1 MIAACPAI
9 CPNSTAA
16 NPSRFGRTTRMAEL
30 VGGFLVPHDP
40 MVITDPTAPADAVRE
55 RISEAYTAVARRV
68 ADLGATTLI
77 IIGTDHYLLFGP
89 GCLPQAL
96 IGSGDLDGPIERL
109 PGMRKRQ
116 LPDNK
121 ALARHLVRHGH
132 RTGIDWA
139 VADSLTVDHSIAIPY
154 FRIGAETNIP
164 VVPIYL
170 ACGVEPLLPLPRAA
184 QIGQNLKAAVESW
197 HEDER
202 VVVIGSGGISHWVG
216 TAEMGRV
223 NMEFDRMILDLVV
236 AGKVTE
242 LVSFSDEYIREHGG
256 NGGLE
261 IRNFVAAMSALGPCA
276 GEIIAYEAVPEWI
289 TGLGFAELI
298 PNRAVGRIAS

>member
-1 MIAACPAI
+1 
-9 CPNSTAA
+9 
-16 NPSRFGRTTRMAEL
+16 MAEL

-40 MVITDPTAPADAVRE
+40 MVLTDPEAPPEAVRE
-55 RISEAYTAVARRV
+55 RISEAYAEVARRV
-68 ADLGATTLI
+68 ADLAATTLI

-96 IGSGDLDGPIERL
+96 IGSGDVDGPLERL

-116 LPDNK
+116 FPDNK
-121 ALARHLVRHGH
+121 ALARHLVSHGH

-139 VADSLTVDHSIAIPY
+139 VADSLTVDHSVAIPY
-154 FRIGAETNIP
+154 FRIGADAELP

-170 ACGVEPLLPLPRAA
+170 ACGVEPLLPLRRAE

-197 HEDER
+197 DADER

-216 TAEMGRV
+216 TGDMGRV
-223 NMEFDRMILDLVV
+223 NEQFDRMVLDLVA
-236 AGKVTE
+236 AGDVQT
-242 LVSFSDEYIREHGG
+242 LVSFSDEYILEHGG

-261 IRNFVAAMSALGPCA
+261 IRNFVAAMAALGPCT
-276 GEIIAYEAVPEWI
+276 GNVIAYEAVPEWI
-289 TGLGFAELI
+289 TGLGFAELV
-298 PNRAVGRIAS
+298 PTRAVERIPS